1 MKRKVKCLQF
11 LEGEC
16 VVLFTQ
22 KLLQK
27 KFNANSCKG
36 HTKRPE
42 TFWALS
48 TILAHYPQNREV
60 CDAT

>member
-1 MKRKVKCLQF
+1 MSTVSGRRMCGFVYT
-11 LEGEC
+11 E
-16 VVLFTQ
+16 TIT
-22 KLLQK
+22 K

>member
-1 MKRKVKCLQF
+1 M
-11 LEGEC
+11 
-16 VVLFTQ
+16 VLFTQ

-27 KFNANSCKG
+27 EFSANSCKG

-60 CDAT
+60 CDAM